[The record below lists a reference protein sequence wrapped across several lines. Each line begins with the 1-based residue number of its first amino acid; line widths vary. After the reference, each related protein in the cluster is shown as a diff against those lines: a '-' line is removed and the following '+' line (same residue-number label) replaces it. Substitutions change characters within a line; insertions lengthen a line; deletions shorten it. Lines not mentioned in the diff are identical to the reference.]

1 MTALLRASTLFQI
14 IFSDPLRWLAG
25 KSGELD
31 EWSIVSLGESLDA
44 TEEALTAIAA
54 DGSALLDPALDPFAA
69 IAAKQP
75 AFADWRKKRMERT
88 QLAPDGKTPHTTLA
102 LALAE
107 ALSPKLQGNLDATP
121 RVIALAQA
129 MAQRGL
135 QKLHCKK
142 VLTMLGNCSTY
153 HVRQL
158 CSTAEA
164 PTADPTAA
172 PTATRWRWR
181 TS

>member
-1 MTALLRASTLFQI
+1 
-14 IFSDPLRWLAG
+14 
-25 KSGELD
+25 
-31 EWSIVSLGESLDA
+31 
-44 TEEALTAIAA
+44 
-54 DGSALLDPALDPFAA
+54 
-69 IAAKQP
+69 
-75 AFADWRKKRMERT
+75 MERT